1 MILDIQ
7 RKLDQSVS
15 SIQSMLV
22 SSVSPDDGIVEQKW
36 DGNEWGQSNI
46 KWRQSCRRGMF
57 HIFQSIY

>member
-7 RKLDQSVS
+7 GKLDQSVS
-15 SIQSMLV
+15 SIQSILV

-46 KWRQSCRRGMF
+46 KWRQSC
-57 HIFQSIY
+57 

>member
-7 RKLDQSVS
+7 GKLDQSVS
-15 SIQSMLV
+15 SIQLILV

-46 KWRQSCRRGMF
+46 KWNNN
-57 HIFQSIY
+57 IEI